1 MKKRFGNAAIPVFC
15 VNMLCMFTLCAL
27 VEVAQAGE
35 LGGISVRPKRIV
47 LEGDKRTGEV
57 VLHNNSNREM
67 TYRVFFKNLR
77 MDKNGAYQE
86 VAHGTPGEKFAAE
99 FIRFAPRQITV
110 PPRSSRSVRLLARKP
125 QGLKP
130 GEYRSHLFFQSLP
143 PPTLGEDIERTTLAS
158 DELKIRFVAV
168 LAISIPVI
176 VRHGDLS
183 AKVGLADLSL
193 ESTDSNEAPPLL
205 SAKILRKG
213 NRSVFGD
220 ISIFFKDKQGG
231 RMKVGQVGGLSVYA
245 PNASRHLKIPLNF
258 PAGMRPER
266 GSLHVVYRERRE
278 EGGTVLAKARIP
290 VP

>member
-1 MKKRFGNAAIPVFC
+1 MHKCLHMTMVLAFITLAAG
-15 VNMLCMFTLCAL
+15 
-27 VEVAQAGE
+27 VEAQE

-47 LEGDKRTGEV
+47 LEGDKRTGEI
-57 VLHNNSNREM
+57 VLHNNSHREM

-77 MDKNGAYQE
+77 MKKNGAYQE
-86 VAHGTPGEKFAAE
+86 ITHRAPGEKFAAE

-125 QGLKP
+125 KNLPP

-143 PPTLGEDIERTTLAS
+143 PPTLGEDIERPALAS

-176 VRHGDLS
+176 VRHGDLN
-183 AKVGLADLSL
+183 AKVGLANLSL
-193 ESTDSNEAPPLL
+193 ESADSKEAPPLL

-220 ISIFFKDKQGG
+220 ISIFYKDTQGG
-231 RMKVGQVGGLSVYA
+231 RLKVGEVGGLSVYA
-245 PNASRHLKIPLNF
+245 PNSSRSLRIPLNF
-258 PAGMRPER
+258 PAGVRPKH
-266 GSLHVVYRERRE
+266 GSLYMVYRERSE